1 MPTYEININV
11 NGLNQGAGGNA
22 SGKKSGSGIV
32 VGAAAGAI
40 ANKSISQLNN
50 SLKANQKT
58 LSEDQWIA
66 NAGGIMGVPS
76 SMEEAEILSGQ
87 MDIFNQQTKA
97 SIAAGTLAVR
107 QARQKRNIAVARK
120 TGTVGVGLVAAGVG
134 MYISNYGTY
143 TGDSQ
148 KQQRMASS
156 AMLAGVMISTAA
168 TGNPIA
174 IGLLALKVA
183 GDAVAF
189 AAKRHLEVRDE
200 NEINRRATQSLTDR
214 SRGDK

>member
-22 SGKKSGSGIV
+22 SGKKSGSGIIA
-32 VGAAAGAI
+32 GAAAGAI
-40 ANKSISQLNN
+40 ASKSIAQLNN
-50 SLKANQKT
+50 SLQINKKT
-58 LSEDQWIA
+58 LIEDQWLA
-66 NAGGIMGVPS
+66 NMGRGAMGMPG
-76 SMEEAEILSGQ
+76 SMEEVEILSGQ
-87 MDIFNQQTKA
+87 MDIFGQQAQA
-97 SIAAGTLAVR
+97 SMRAVK